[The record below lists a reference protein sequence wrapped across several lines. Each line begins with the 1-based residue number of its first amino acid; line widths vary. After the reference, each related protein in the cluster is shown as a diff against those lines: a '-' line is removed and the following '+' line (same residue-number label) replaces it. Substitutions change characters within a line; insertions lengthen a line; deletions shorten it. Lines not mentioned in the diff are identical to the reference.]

1 MEKKYTGIVVSVKPY
16 GADFMITLITAEE
29 GLVNVLVENKPN
41 FFKFAKELLTFG
53 YFTVK
58 VKGGFFCILL
68 KCEIIDTFLKI
79 KNSNLKF
86 LEAKNLC
93 GVVKEVAQ
101 LNDKDTPLF
110 MEFCESLKALNYK
123 DLPPNLVLTK
133 LLSTIFVGFSK
144 SISFQTCDVCGQ
156 SLKNFY
162 FLNFANCTFV
172 CQNCQEKLS
181 KPISKQTFGTLKRFI
196 ETHYDD
202 IENLINFD
210 NKKILQLLIEIFRF
224 KVGERFKFYS
234 E

>member
-1 MEKKYTGIVVSVKPY
+1 MEKKLTGIVVSLKPY

-29 GLVNVLVENKPN
+29 GLVNVLVENEPN

-58 VKGGFFCILL
+58 VKGSFFCVLQ
-68 KCEIIDTFLKI
+68 KCEVIDTFLKI
-79 KNSNLKF
+79 KNSSIKF
-86 LEAKNLC
+86 TEAKNLC

-123 DLPPNLVLTK
+123 DLPSSLVLTK
-133 LLSTIFVGFSK
+133 FLSTIFVGFSK
-144 SISFQTCDVCGQ
+144 SLDFKTCDVCGQ
-156 SLKNFY
+156 ALKNFY
-162 FLNFANCTFV
+162 FLNFSNCTFV

-181 KPISKQTFGTLKRFI
+181 RPLSKLTLAALKQVI
-196 ETHYDD
+196 ATNYDD
-202 IENLINFD
+202 IETLINLSYKNLLVF
-210 NKKILQLLIEIFRF
+210 LIEIFKF

>member
-1 MEKKYTGIVVSVKPY
+1 MP
-16 GADFMITLITAEE
+16 
-29 GLVNVLVENKPN
+29 
-41 FFKFAKELLTFG
+41 
-53 YFTVK
+53 
-58 VKGGFFCILL
+58 
-68 KCEIIDTFLKI
+68 FLKI

-162 FLNFANCTFV
+162 FLNF
-172 CQNCQEKLS
+172 L
-181 KPISKQTFGTLKRFI
+181 PIMGSAESSSWLNTLKIPIRI
-196 ETHYDD
+196 T
-202 IENLINFD
+202 
-210 NKKILQLLIEIFRF
+210 
-224 KVGERFKFYS
+224 
-234 E
+234 